1 MSSGTLKGLF
11 VASGGEAVR
20 LVRPTTKLNIAAA
33 WGNPNLFT
41 YLPMRDSPF
50 TRLQNL
56 TRKPVG
62 TISALR
68 LRAPKLARR
77 KFSGPDASISFRTS
91 AGLKFLHAPSRLSF
105 G

>member
-1 MSSGTLKGLF
+1 MS
-11 VASGGEAVR
+11 
-20 LVRPTTKLNIAAA
+20 
-33 WGNPNLFT
+33 
-41 YLPMRDSPF
+41 DSPF

-105 G
+105 RSRWSRCRNLHHVVVTTSDEALALPISSGSVLHEDFP